1 MRNVQGVLEMIT
13 STFKKW
19 RALQKQSLNIGRKIR
34 QITQR
39 NGRTNDLGAVKKPE
53 MMMMD
58 DMFPLLNYYMEPQE
72 TWEFWNHWVVVAHA
86 EWFEFSLPKDKAS
99 YICFVAS
106 SIDLK
111 FGTASRSCD
120 NKGESN
126 LMWWIWLD
134 MCHVIFITCRCCA
147 VLCVWQFLCW
157 CLMTHWVKG
166 C

>member
-72 TWEFWNHWVVVAHA
+72 T
-86 EWFEFSLPKDKAS
+86 
-99 YICFVAS
+99 
-106 SIDLK
+106 
-111 FGTASRSCD
+111 
-120 NKGESN
+120 
-126 LMWWIWLD
+126 
-134 MCHVIFITCRCCA
+134 
-147 VLCVWQFLCW
+147 
-157 CLMTHWVKG
+157 
-166 C
+166 